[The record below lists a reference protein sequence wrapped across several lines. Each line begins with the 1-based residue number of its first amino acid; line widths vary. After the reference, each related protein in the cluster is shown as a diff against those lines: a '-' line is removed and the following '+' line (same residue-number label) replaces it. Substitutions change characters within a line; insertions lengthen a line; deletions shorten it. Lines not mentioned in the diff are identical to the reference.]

1 MLRLKLEAFGVPS
14 EGEAPDDDE
23 EGETASDIGL
33 DAVIFTPY
41 GEGRLIEK
49 RTDSYSNGD
58 GGSVTVAMNVIRLG
72 FGATLYRP
80 SPDST
85 DPLESPASVKAQ
97 GTRVGVISIIRFER
111 SFSHL
116 LNLPLFCRWRR
127 RERQAANS

>member
-14 EGEAPDDDE
+14 EGEAPDDEE
-23 EGETASDIGL
+23 EGERVSDSGL
-33 DAVIFTPY
+33 DAFISTPY

-49 RTDSYSNGD
+49 RTDSYSNGE
-58 GGSVTVAMNVIRLG
+58 GGSVTVAINVIRLD

-80 SPDST
+80 APDST
-85 DPLESPASVKAQ
+85 DALDSPSSVKAQ
-97 GTRVGVISIIRFER
+97 GTRVGVISIIPLEC

-116 LNLPLFCRWRR
+116 LNLTLLCRWRH